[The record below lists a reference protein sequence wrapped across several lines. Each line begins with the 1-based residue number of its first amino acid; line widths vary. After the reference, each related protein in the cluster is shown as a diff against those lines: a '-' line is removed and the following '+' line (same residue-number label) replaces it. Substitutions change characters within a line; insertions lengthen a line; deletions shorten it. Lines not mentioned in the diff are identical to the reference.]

1 MNRDCILSNEEPTL
15 LIALL
20 AGFMNPVFSTRLCY
34 RVYGRKLNA
43 KSLKRS
49 HATPNTKIIPIF
61 RITLSIFRIPKNM
74 APVKV
79 RSIEDPIV
87 VKMAEQLTSASPY
100 YHVVFDPAATN
111 PGIV

>member
-61 RITLSIFRIPKNM
+61 RITLSIFRIPKM
-74 APVKV
+74 VTPVKV

-87 VKMAEQLTSASPY
+87 VKMAQQLTSTSPNH
-100 YHVVFDPAATN
+100 HVVFDPTS
-111 PGIV
+111 PDSGVV